1 MNINLVQSS
10 SFSLSLISK
19 QASVFGP
26 TASTAK
32 VVRVLK
38 VNVVKAFNP
47 GPANDIFMN
56 VGDLKTIDLS
66 PDTDTA
72 CYNVAPKHVNFI
84 TGGLYIT
91 LTPSYTTI
99 LDITASQPGIH
110 NVKLIV
116 IPKFKCQQNYPSASS
131 EWLSFMI
138 NVYNSYNPALVT
150 S

>member
-1 MNINLVQSS
+1 VDITLVQSS
-10 SFSLSLISK
+10 SYALLSLSK
-19 QASVFGP
+19 KASVFGP

-66 PDTDTA
+66 PDPDTA
-72 CYNVAPKHVNFI
+72 CYNVAPKQVNFI
-84 TGGLYIT
+84 TGGLDIT

-110 NVKLIV
+110 NVKLKV
-116 IPKFKCQQNYPSASS
+116 IPKFKCQQKYPDPSS
-131 EWLSFMI
+131 DWLSFMI